1 MTDLKRLLEPAA
13 ETTRAPVDPM
23 VDLAR
28 AQRAARARHA
38 RRFRLGAVTV
48 AVLTV
53 AAIGLGGVGGAD
65 RPDRPAPEAAS
76 EVRLVSATFDADPYT
91 FDLTP
96 TGWHVQSQN
105 AFAVTIAPD
114 DGSTSD
120 DPDVFIGKLVI
131 MFDQN
136 PLSGTV
142 VDLDGRR
149 FWVHGDS
156 EYTTISTATR
166 PDEPPGAVRIQYPDD
181 AGWTRASMLA
191 FLGSVHVGPGAL
203 PGLG

>member
-1 MTDLKRLLEPAA
+1 VTDLKRLLEPAA
-13 ETTRAPVDPM
+13 ETTRAPVDPIA
-23 VDLAR
+23 DLVR
-28 AQRAARARHA
+28 AQRTAKGRTL
-38 RRFRLGAVTV
+38 RRVRLAAVTAAVVVVSTVGLNRSAHDPTTPEV
-48 AVLTV
+48 ASKVELV
-53 AAIGLGGVGGAD
+53 A
-65 RPDRPAPEAAS
+65 
-76 EVRLVSATFDADPYT
+76 ATFDADPYT

-120 DPDVFIGKLVI
+120 SPDVFVGKLVI
-131 MFDQN
+131 LFDQN
-136 PLSGTV
+136 PLSGATV
-142 VDLDGRR
+142 DVDGRR
-149 FWVHGDS
+149 YWLHSDS
-156 EYTTISTATR
+156 DYTTISTATR

-181 AGWTRASMLA
+181 AGWTRDSMLA